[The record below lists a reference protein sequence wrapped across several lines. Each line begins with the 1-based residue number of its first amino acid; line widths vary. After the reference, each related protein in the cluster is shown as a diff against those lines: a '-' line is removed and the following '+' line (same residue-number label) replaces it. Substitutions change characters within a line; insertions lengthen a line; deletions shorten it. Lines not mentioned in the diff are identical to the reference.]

1 MTVETDEVE
10 QTNEQAA
17 QSFAAG
23 FDSDEQTTTPATP
36 EVKTEPAE
44 PVATEEKTEA
54 EPPKYA
60 QITEA
65 QLNDLMAKANQ
76 FDDSK
81 RKIDTL
87 SGHIGGL
94 KQTLEGLKA
103 QQVKIGP
110 GQLKRLSA
118 EFPELAEML
127 AEDLGALS
135 GSPVDPQDI
144 DKRVQEKVEAA
155 LQKDV
160 AAEIEILSEYHS
172 DWKEINGSAEFAE
185 WKNTLSPA
193 RKAKLEA
200 SVDGEYIASRMTEF
214 KAAKEAKDKA
224 AADAAKAAEAAKTSN
239 NRQKR
244 LEAAV
249 TPRGTGG
256 QTSSRNEQSDFMAGW
271 NSG

>member
-1 MTVETDEVE
+1 MTVETEEEV

-23 FDSDEQTTTPATP
+23 FDSDEEQTTPPVTQ
-36 EVKTEPAE
+36 EDKTEPQEA
-44 PVATEEKTEA
+44 VATEKTEV

-65 QLNDLMAKANQ
+65 QFTDLMVKANQ

-94 KQTLEGLKA
+94 KQTIEGLKQ

-127 AEDLGALS
+127 AEDLGGLT
-135 GSPVDPQDI
+135 GSTVDPQEI
-144 DKRVQEKVEAA
+144 DKRVDEKVEAA
-155 LQKDV
+155 LQKNV
-160 AAEIEILSEYHS
+160 ATEIEILSEFHS
-172 DWKEINGSAEFAE
+172 DWKEVNQSAEFAE
-185 WKNTLSPA
+185 WKQTLSPA
-193 RKAKLEA
+193 RKAKLES

-214 KAAKEAKDKA
+214 KAVQAAKEKAAKD
-224 AADAAKAAEAAKTSN
+224 AAEAANRQNSN
-239 NRQKR
+239 TRQKR

-249 TPRGTGG
+249 PPRGTGG
-256 QTSSRNEQSDFMAGW
+256 QTTSRNDVSDFEAGW
-271 NSG
+271 NSA

>member
-10 QTNEQAA
+10 QTSEQAA

-23 FDSDEQTTTPATP
+23 FDDSDEQTPPPAKQ
-36 EVKTEPAE
+36 EVKTEAAE
-44 PVATEEKTEA
+44 PVAEEKQTEA
-54 EPPKYA
+54 EPPKFA

-65 QLNDLMAKANQ
+65 QLTDLMAKANQ

-94 KQTLEGLKA
+94 KQTLEGLKQ

-127 AEDLGALS
+127 AEDLGSLS
-135 GSPVDPQDI
+135 GSTVDPQDI
-144 DKRVQEKVEAA
+144 DKRVQAIVDEK

-160 AAEIEILSEYHS
+160 SAEIEILSEVHS
-172 DWKEINGSAEFAE
+172 DWKDVNASPEFAQ
-185 WKNTLSPA
+185 WKSTLTPA
-193 RKAKLEA
+193 RRAKLEN

-214 KAAKEAKDKA
+214 KAAQAAKDKA
-224 AADAAKAAEAAKTSN
+224 AKEAAEAANKQSSN
-239 NRQKR
+239 TRQKR

-249 TPRGTGG
+249 PPRGTGG
-256 QTSSRNEQSDFMAGW
+256 QTTSRNEQSDFMAGW